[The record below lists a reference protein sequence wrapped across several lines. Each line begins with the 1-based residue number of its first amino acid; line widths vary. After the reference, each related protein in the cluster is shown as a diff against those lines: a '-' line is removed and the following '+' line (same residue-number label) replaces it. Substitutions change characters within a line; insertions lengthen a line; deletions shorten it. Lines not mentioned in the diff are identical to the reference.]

1 MYGSKNQDTTILQK
15 KGYNKGPKNVSVFEY
30 VIY

>member
-15 KGYNKGPKNVSVFEY
+15 KGYNKGPKKVSVFNM
-30 VIY
+30 